1 MLESTTGFKIK
12 KKAVTFA
19 TANDNLNNSNYNKVT
34 CIHSNSNLNI
44 CRLLFFFVFKSNFY
58 KSLFLIL
65 IQKLAKLIN
74 LRVTF
79 YL

>member
-1 MLESTTGFKIK
+1 MLESITGFNR
-12 KKAVTFA
+12 KKAVTLA

-44 CRLLFFFVFKSNFY
+44 CRLLFFSVFKSKIY
-58 KSLFLIL
+58 KSLFLTV
-65 IQKLAKLIN
+65 IQKLSKLIN